1 MGRSQI
7 KKGTATVKES
17 RVLNED
23 KAKISEVLIP
33 LLPQLLHRVGASFF
47 LFVVVR
53 VPSYSLVSFCLKKQ
67 LLMLHM
73 FFFFQVFVCSTM
85 YQVFYSPIRRVR
97 YCAWSLRGA
106 SLYILL

>member
-73 FFFFQVFVCSTM
+73 FFFFSSVRM
-85 YQVFYSPIRRVR
+85 FYNVSGILQSHPPCEVLCLVVKRR
-97 YCAWSLRGA
+97 
-106 SLYILL
+106 